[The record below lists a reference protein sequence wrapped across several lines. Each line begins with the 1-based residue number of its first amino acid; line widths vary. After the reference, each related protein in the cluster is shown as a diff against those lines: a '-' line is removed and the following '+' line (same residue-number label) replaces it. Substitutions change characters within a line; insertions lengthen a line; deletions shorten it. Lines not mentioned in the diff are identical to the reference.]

1 MGFGMAFGYLASQI
15 ESVKVPSKESLVK
28 QVESLTMISQMN
40 YSDNSLISTLDTD
53 LLRTPV
59 ANDAI
64 SENIKKAI
72 VSTEDEHFQEHK
84 GVVPK
89 AVFRATLASVLGFG
103 EASGGSTL
111 TQQLVKQ
118 QVLGDDPTFKR
129 KSKEIVYALAL
140 ERYMS
145 KDNILGDYLNVS
157 PFGRNN
163 KGQNIAGVE
172 EAARGIFGVSAKDLT
187 VPQAAF
193 LAGLPQSPI
202 VYSPYLSTGQLKSEK
217 DMAYGIKRQ
226 QNVLYNM
233 YRTGVLSKKEYED
246 YKAYPIQKDF
256 IQPGS
261 AIVNNHDYL
270 YYTVLADA
278 KKAMYSYLIKRD
290 KVSSRD
296 LKNDETKAAY
306 EERALTELQQGGY
319 TITTTIN
326 KPIYNAMQ
334 TAAAQFGGLL
344 DDGTGTVQMGNV
356 LTDNATGAVLGFVGG
371 RDYALNQNNH
381 AFNTVRSPG
390 SSIKPII
397 AYGPAI
403 DQGLMG
409 SASVLSNYPTTYSSG
424 QKIMHADSEGT
435 AMMPLQEA
443 LNTSWNIP
451 AFWTQKLLREKGVD
465 VENYM
470 TKMGYKIADYSI
482 ESLPLGGGIEVSVAQ
497 QTNAYQMLS
506 NNGLYQKQYIVDKIT
521 ASDGTVVYKHENK
534 PIRIFSAATATILQ
548 ELLRGPI
555 TSGATTTFKNRL
567 AAINPWLA
575 NADWIGKTGTTEN
588 YTDVWLVLSTPK
600 VTLGGWAGHDDNT
613 SLAPLTGYNN
623 NSNYLA
629 YLANAINQA
638 DPNVIGV
645 GQRFNL
651 DPGVIKAN
659 VLKSTGLQP
668 GTVNVNG
675 HTFSVGGEM
684 TTSLWSQKG
693 PGAMTYRF
701 AIGGTDADYQKAWGN
716 FGFRKN

>member
-1 MGFGMAFGYLASQI
+1 MVKWNTKHKSKGEQKLGLLDLGPVLLRTLKLMSNFFYIVIFLFGMMGAGMALGYLASQVD
-15 ESVKVPSKESLVK
+15 SVRVPSKASLVK
-28 QVESLTMISQMN
+28 QVESLTMMSQMN
-40 YSDNSLISTLDTD
+40 YSDNSLIATLDTD

-64 SENIKKAI
+64 SDNIKRAI

-103 EASGGSTL
+103 ESSGGSTL
-111 TQQLVKQ
+111 TQQLIKQ

-129 KSKEIVYALAL
+129 KSREIIYALAL

-145 KDNILGDYLNVS
+145 KDDILSHYLNVS

-202 VYSPYLSTGQLKSEK
+202 VYSPYLSTGQLKSEE

-233 YRTGVLSKKEYED
+233 YRTGALTKKEYED

-261 AIVNNHDYL
+261 ATVKNHDYL

-356 LTDNATGAVLGFVGG
+356 LTDNATGAILGFVGG

-381 AFNTVRSPG
+381 AFDTVRSPG

-397 AYGPAI
+397 SYGPAI

-409 SASVLSNYPTTYSSG
+409 SASVLSNYPTTYS
-424 QKIMHADSEGT
+424 
-435 AMMPLQEA
+435 L
-443 LNTSWNIP
+443 
-451 AFWTQKLLREKGVD
+451 
-465 VENYM
+465 
-470 TKMGYKIADYSI
+470 
-482 ESLPLGGGIEVSVAQ
+482 SLIH
-497 QTNAYQMLS
+497 
-506 NNGLYQKQYIVDKIT
+506 I
-521 ASDGTVVYKHENK
+521 
-534 PIRIFSAATATILQ
+534 
-548 ELLRGPI
+548 
-555 TSGATTTFKNRL
+555 
-567 AAINPWLA
+567 
-575 NADWIGKTGTTEN
+575 
-588 YTDVWLVLSTPK
+588 
-600 VTLGGWAGHDDNT
+600 
-613 SLAPLTGYNN
+613 
-623 NSNYLA
+623 
-629 YLANAINQA
+629 
-638 DPNVIGV
+638 
-645 GQRFNL
+645 
-651 DPGVIKAN
+651 
-659 VLKSTGLQP
+659 
-668 GTVNVNG
+668 
-675 HTFSVGGEM
+675 
-684 TTSLWSQKG
+684 
-693 PGAMTYRF
+693 
-701 AIGGTDADYQKAWGN
+701 
-716 FGFRKN
+716 